1 MADLIYNIMA
11 FSESNSEDD
20 QEVFMLGQG
29 DVTANQ
35 TKEEIT
41 QAAATKITRLE
52 RLARNAWKATGEKA
66 NISTGPNWRLH
77 QL

>member
-41 QAAATKITRLE
+41 
-52 RLARNAWKATGEKA
+52 
-66 NISTGPNWRLH
+66 
-77 QL
+77 